1 MPRAARE
8 GILSDKI
15 MWSYVG
21 AVMVLWIALSV
32 KELYVLFYPPACKLR
47 HGCYHPRLP
56 WGARVDITAHMGE
69 GAIRA
74 AVWNVTNV
82 SSVEELEAAITTPV
96 PPSVRRGEMRELWL
110 TFELSRT
117 GSDDVLSAARVN
129 LVQMYEARERSQ
141 ASMLLERDVF
151 GDVFASSDEKP
162 AVTEAPST
170 SSTVSAELAP
180 ADRHGRVPHFIY
192 SYRMCELRLVTDA
205 RAYASPF
212 LSPDGTPIGQSWD
225 VHARTYTPHLYVD
238 TFSLLRKHALPL
250 SADVQKAH
258 PWLKLKFKPISIG
271 RHRIMAQLGS
281 LFEALG
287 ASLGLGTEL
296 DEIRELLSEERLY
309 RFVVMQVECHAH
321 ASLMTSIDL

>member
-1 MPRAARE
+1 
-8 GILSDKI
+8 
-15 MWSYVG
+15 
-21 AVMVLWIALSV
+21 MVLWIAMSA
-32 KELYVLFYPPACKLR
+32 KEFYVLFYPPACKLR
-47 HGCYHPRLP
+47 QGCYHPRLP

-129 LVQMYEARERSQ
+129 IVQMYEARERSQ

-212 LSPDGTPIGQSWD
+212 LAPDGTPIGQSWD
-225 VHARTYTPHLYVD
+225 VHART
-238 TFSLLRKHALPL
+238 APL
-250 SADVQKAH
+250 SQ
-258 PWLKLKFKPISIG
+258 
-271 RHRIMAQLGS
+271 RIACESEPAWPVLSHATRMVPVMMPDELMLSAMDHTESPGLPNAGTGS
-281 LFEALG
+281 TSST
-287 ASLGLGTEL
+287 SLTQ
-296 DEIRELLSEERLY
+296 RAARRAPPSP
-309 RFVVMQVECHAH
+309 
-321 ASLMTSIDL
+321 

>member
-1 MPRAARE
+1 MGLEFGVLSSARSRVGGFCAAPLLT
-8 GILSDKI
+8 GQI

-21 AVMVLWIALSV
+21 AVMVLWIAMSA
-32 KELYVLFYPPACKLR
+32 KEFYVLFYPPACKLR

-129 LVQMYEARERSQ
+129 IVQMYEARERSQ
-141 ASMLLERDVF
+141 ASMLLER
-151 GDVFASSDEKP
+151 DVFASSDEKP

-212 LSPDGTPIGQSWD
+212 LAPDGTPIGQSWD
-225 VHARTYTPHLYVD
+225 VHARTYAPHFYVD

-258 PWLKLKFKPISIG
+258 PRLKLKFKPISVG

-281 LFEALG
+281 LFESLG
-287 ASLGLGTEL
+287 ASLGLGR
-296 DEIRELLSEERLY
+296 D
-309 RFVVMQVECHAH
+309 ANDP
-321 ASLMTSIDL
+321 LMTSDDL